1 MIVPVV
7 TVVVAVA
14 LLREDGF
21 VLMQRRPEGKQH
33 GGLWEFP
40 GGKIEPGEGAA
51 DAARREMA
59 EELGVMLEGA
69 ALMPVSFAESA
80 APDSAGVADS
90 RRVLLLLY
98 AARVWQ
104 GEPTGLEDQPFAWVA
119 PQDLPALAMP
129 PLDVPLVRDLLRWLD
144 QGK

>member
-1 MIVPVV
+1 MILP
-7 TVVVAVA
+7 VVAVA
-14 LLREDGF
+14 LLRKDGF

-40 GGKIEPGEGAA
+40 GGKIEPGEGPEEAA
-51 DAARREMA
+51 LREMA
-59 EELGVMLEGA
+59 EELGVKLDGA
-69 ALMPVSFAESA
+69 GLMPVSFAQSVS
-80 APDSAGVADS
+80 PDSAAGAAP

-98 AARVWQ
+98 AARAWR
-104 GEPTGLEDQPFAWVA
+104 GEPAGLEDQEFAWVA

-129 PLDVPLVRDLLRWLD
+129 PLDVPLVRDLLRWIG